1 MSTSGESADQVVRMS
16 LHGVEVAARITGSGA
31 KNLAVMLYAI
41 MRDQQRTKGKVRM
54 ESMLRSGKELKVFTL
69 NKTDLAVFCREARRY
84 GVLYCVVKDKNSAAK
99 AADILVR
106 AEDASKI
113 NRIIERFGLSSVA
126 AADIEPEE
134 ANQNPTRNR
143 DRKKS
148 PSVRTSGS
156 RDQADTFSDEAS
168 ARRPSVRQTL
178 RELRQARERL
188 SPVWEL
194 GDREAR

>member
-41 MRDQQRTKGKVRM
+41 MRDQQRTKGKVRL

-69 NKTDLAVFCREARRY
+69 RRSDLAVFCQEAKRY
-84 GVLYCVVKDKNSAAK
+84 GVLYCVVKDKDPSARV
-99 AADILVR
+99 ADILVR

-113 NRIIERFGLSSVA
+113 NRIMERFGLSSVA
-126 AADIEPEE
+126 AADREPEGTS
-134 ANQNPTRNR
+134 QNPTRSR
-143 DRKKS
+143 DRRRS
-148 PSVRTSGS
+148 QSVRTSGR
-156 RDQADTFSDEAS
+156 RDRTGTFSDDMDN
-168 ARRPSVRQTL
+168 RRPSVRQTL
-178 RELRQARERL
+178 RELRQAKERL

>member
-69 NKTDLAVFCREARRY
+69 NKTDLAVFCREAKRY
-84 GVLYCVVKDKNSAAK
+84 GVLYCVVKDKDPAAG
-99 AADILVR
+99 AADILVW

-113 NRIIERFGLSSVA
+113 NRIIERFSLSSLA
-126 AADIEPEE
+126 TADREPEE
-134 ANQNPTRNR
+134 ANQNPTRSR
-143 DRKKS
+143 DPKRS

-156 RDQADTFSDEAS
+156 RDLDDTFSDEAS

-178 RELRQARERL
+178 RELQKARERL

-194 GDREAR
+194 SDRETR

>member
-1 MSTSGESADQVVRMS
+1 
-16 LHGVEVAARITGSGA
+16 VAARITGSGA
-31 KNLAVMLYAI
+31 KNLAVMLYAV

-69 NKTDLAVFCREARRY
+69 RRSDLAVFCQEAKRY
-84 GVLYCVVKDKNSAAK
+84 GVLYCVVKDKDPAAG

-126 AADIEPEE
+126 APDREPEE
-134 ANQNPTRNR
+134 PEQNPTRSR
-143 DRKKS
+143 DMRRS
-148 PSVRTSGS
+148 QSVRTSGR
-156 RDQADTFSDEAS
+156 RDRTGTFSDDMDN
-168 ARRPSVRQTL
+168 RRPSVRQTL
-178 RELRQARERL
+178 RELRQAREWL

>member
-16 LHGVEVAARITGSGA
+16 LHGIEVAARITGSGA

-84 GVLYCVVKDKNSAAK
+84 GVLYCVVKDKNSAAQ

-113 NRIIERFGLSSVA
+113 NRIIERFGLSSVS
-126 AADIEPEE
+126 ADREPEE
-134 ANQNPTRNR
+134 TSQNPIRSR
-143 DRKKS
+143 DRRRS
-148 PSVRTSGS
+148 QSVRTSGR
-156 RDQADTFSDEAS
+156 RDRTDTFSDDMDNQ
-168 ARRPSVRQTL
+168 RPSVRQTL